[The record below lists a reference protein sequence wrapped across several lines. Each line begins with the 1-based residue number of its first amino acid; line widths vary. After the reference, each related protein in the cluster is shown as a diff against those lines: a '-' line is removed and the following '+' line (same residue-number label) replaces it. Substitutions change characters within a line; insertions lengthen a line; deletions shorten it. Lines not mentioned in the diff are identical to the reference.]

1 MKLIADSGSTTTEWC
16 IIDGDKIHAA
26 HTPGMNPFIINLKD
40 IEKGIREQP
49 LLGHYRGY
57 IRELSFYG
65 AGCGGE
71 QNCQSVESTLQK
83 LFAKAQISVYSDLL
97 GAARSLFNKG
107 KGMACILGTGSNSG
121 FYDGKQ
127 IIRKSPALGYL
138 LGDEGSGNHLGKKLL
153 RSYLN
158 NALPDDV
165 KDQFERYYGNRPRQI
180 LHELYHS
187 EKPNIYLSGFAKFM
201 VANRDHEYIKKLVYE
216 AMEAFIIT
224 LKNGYPASDFQYPV
238 RCAGSIAWF
247 FKDELFNQSSKAQIA
262 IEKVVQTPMK
272 GLIDFHSG

>member
-16 IIDGDKIHAA
+16 IIDRDKVHTA
-26 HTPGMNPFIINLKD
+26 HTPGMNPFVVNLND

-49 LLGHYRGY
+49 LLGHYLY
-57 IRELSFYG
+57 QIRELSFYG

-71 QNCQSVESTLQK
+71 QNCHSVQSTLQK
-83 LFAKAQISVYSDLL
+83 LFPEAQISVYSDLL
-97 GAARSLFNKG
+97 GAARSLFNKN

-121 FYDGKQ
+121 FYDGTQ
-127 IIRKSPALGYL
+127 IIRQSPSLGYI

-153 RSYLN
+153 RAYLN
-158 NALPDDV
+158 NALPGDL
-165 KDQFERYYGNRPRQI
+165 KDKFISYYGNRRRQI
-180 LHELYHS
+180 LHDLYHS
-187 EKPNIYLSGFAKFM
+187 EKPNIYLSGYAKFM

-216 AMEAFIIT
+216 AMEAFILT
-224 LKNGYPASDFQYPV
+224 LKNGYPSSDFQYPL

-247 FKDELFNQSSKAQIA
+247 FKDEVFNQASKAQIA
-262 IEKVVQTPMK
+262 IDKVVQTPMK